1 MGWNFPDGVTGNED
15 YFKEEKEVY
24 EDYTAKIEIY
34 VTENARDESEALERI
49 ENLLERAQF
58 IWDHDILDIKK
69 EY

>member
-1 MGWNFPDGVTGNED
+1 MGWNLPDNISGNED
-15 YFKEEKEVY
+15 YFKDGPEVY

-34 VTENARDESEALERI
+34 VTENARDETEALEKI

-69 EY
+69 EG